1 MEVRRAT
8 FGAAIRL
15 AIVLSA
21 IAAAVALGLD
31 AVGEVSRP
39 AIVLT
44 VIVVGFVTSWVE
56 TGRAARS
63 SAEARRHHRVAVVHV
78 RHPVA

>member
-1 MEVRRAT
+1 MEIRRAT
-8 FGAAIRL
+8 FGAAFRL
-15 AIVLSA
+15 AIVLST
-21 IAAAVALGLD
+21 IAAAVALGLESI
-31 AVGEVSRP
+31 GEVSRP

-63 SAEARRHHRVAVVHV
+63 SIEARRHHRVAVVHV
-78 RHPVA
+78 RHPVS